1 MRRNAIETLLG
12 GVVLTVAVVFLFFA
26 LQSAQVSGVK
36 GYELNAV
43 FYKIGGLS
51 NGSDVRING
60 IKVGS
65 VTDNRLNGQTFDA
78 EVKMSIRP
86 DVQLPDDTVATIASE
101 GLVGNKYIRLLP
113 GTSKKIIPPNGKIS
127 KTKDFKSLEDQ
138 VGEIIFLAGGG
149 QGKKK

>member
-12 GVVLTVAVVFLFFA
+12 GVVLTVAVVFMFFA
-26 LQSAQVSGVK
+26 LKSAQVSGVQ

-60 IKVGS
+60 IKVGT
-65 VTDNRLNGQTFDA
+65 VIQNKLNTKTFDA

-86 DVQLPDDTVATIASE
+86 DVTLPTDTIAIVASE
-101 GLVGNKYIRLLP
+101 GLVGNRYIRLQP
-113 GTSKKIIPPNGKIS
+113 GTSKNRIAPNGKIL
-127 KTKDFKSLEDQ
+127 KTKDFRSLEDQ

-149 QGKKK
+149 EQKKK